1 MFQQIRQGEQLYI
14 LHKDEYPRMELA
26 SVTFASQLKPKFQNQ
41 YNPYLSQPGQEML
54 IDLTVKLGEQTID
67 LGGLPATADVV
78 DLTSSGKPMIVTCS
92 REALLSQAETLYAK
106 SKQIVDSRD
115 YNLHQMQGLENVMQQ
130 LNPQL
135 AERKAQDQ
143 RMEQM
148 GREMG
153 SVKSELGEV
162 KSMLAKLLSQ
172 GSNRSEAPQ
181 KQQQSAPNPKNN

>member
-1 MFQQIRQGEQLYI
+1 MFQQIRQGEQVFV
-14 LHKDEYPRMELA
+14 LHKEEYPRMEMA
-26 SVTFASQLKPKFQNQ
+26 SVTFASQPKPKFQNQ

-67 LGGLPATADVV
+67 LGGLPATAEVV
-78 DLTSSGKPMIVTCS
+78 DLTSSGKPIIVTCS
-92 REALLSQAETLYAK
+92 REALLSQAETMFAK

-148 GREMG
+148 NKEMG
-153 SVKSELGEV
+153 SVKSELGEL
-162 KSMLAKLLSQ
+162 KSMLSKFLSQ
-172 GSNRSEAPQ
+172 GVNRGDGER
-181 KQQQSAPNPKNN
+181 KQQPAPNPKNN

>member
-1 MFQQIRQGEQLYI
+1 MFQQIRQGEQLFV
-14 LHKDEYPRMELA
+14 LHKEEYPRMEMA

-54 IDLTVKLGEQTID
+54 IDLTVKLGDQTID

-92 REALLSQAETLYAK
+92 RETLLSQAETMFAK

-115 YNLHQMQGLENVMQQ
+115 YNLHQMQGLENIMQQ

-143 RMEQM
+143 RMDQM
-148 GREMG
+148 SKEVG
-153 SVKSELGEV
+153 SVKNDLSEV

-172 GSNRSEAPQ
+172 GNSRGEGGG
-181 KQQQSAPNPKNN
+181 KQQPAPNPKNN